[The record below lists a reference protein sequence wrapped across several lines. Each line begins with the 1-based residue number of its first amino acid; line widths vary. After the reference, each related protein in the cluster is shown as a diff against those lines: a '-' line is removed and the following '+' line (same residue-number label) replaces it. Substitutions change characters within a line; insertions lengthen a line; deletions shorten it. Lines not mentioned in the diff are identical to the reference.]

1 VDERKQRI
9 RSSGFE
15 TVSSRVLYDGDII
28 TLVKEELR
36 LPDGTLV
43 GREVVRHPGAVGV
56 VAITPEGEVVLVE
69 QYRQPLRAI
78 LREIP
83 AGKLS
88 EGEAPDACAIREL
101 AEETGYRATGVV
113 LIGEYFTTPGF
124 TNERFHMF
132 LARDL
137 EPGDREPDGEEER
150 SMNVVRVPFD
160 EALADA
166 RAGRIEDGKT
176 LVGLLLA
183 APHVTGGEAGS
194 TTR

>member
-1 VDERKQRI
+1 VSR

-15 TVSSRVLYDGDII
+15 TVSSRIVYDGDII
-28 TLVKEELR
+28 TLVREELR
-36 LPDGTLV
+36 LPDG
-43 GREVVRHPGAVGV
+43 EVVDREIILHPGAVGV
-56 VAITPEGEVVLVE
+56 VAITPEGCVVFVE
-69 QYRQPLRAI
+69 QYRQPIKAI

-83 AGKLS
+83 AGKLTP
-88 EGEAPDACAIREL
+88 GEAPEACALREL
-101 AEETGYRATGVV
+101 EEETGYRASEVV
-113 LIGEYFTTPGF
+113 RIGEYFTTPGF

-137 EPGDREPDGEEER
+137 EAGSRRPDGEEEMTMR
-150 SMNVVRVPFD
+150 VVEVPLD

-183 APHVTGGEAGS
+183 AARLESGS
-194 TTR
+194 EQG